1 MISSSCGGYL
11 QADVVSSD
19 PWLRVSQSHVT
30 SLDGRHEIE
39 FDVDTPNLR
48 PYEQYSGEIRVHT
61 NIGSREIPVTVLIE
75 FKQLEDIS
83 RYGGRILSGFLKDNL
98 HRWHIGPDSPKRKL
112 TSVPPWAL
120 ILALLFHEDEP
131 QSAVGKR
138 DGKTI
143 SLFGVAMALIVLVGI
158 IAIVAMFMAR
168 SGQ

>member
-19 PWLRVSQSHVT
+19 PWLRVSQSHVA

-48 PYEQYSGEIRVHT
+48 PYEQYSGQIRVHT

-83 RYGGRILSGFLKDNL
+83 RYGGRILSGFLKDKL
-98 HRWHIGPDSPKRKL
+98 HGWHVGPDSPKRKL